1 MTKPPGTCRA
11 LCIAAA
17 TALFLSAAYGQTA
30 FRYFYDGNGQ
40 LFRVLDSSG
49 NLVEY
54 DYDASGNPTALRR
67 SMVAQGSLAI
77 LNIVPQRGSPN
88 STVTIYGQ
96 NFSSSAAGD
105 TVMFNGVAATVIS
118 ASSTTLVVQ
127 APNGVTTGPVSVA
140 VGGNTVTSGTL
151 DFTVPNLPTITSMSP
166 AVGYDGQTV
175 TVNVQGTNLTDAS
188 FGFQGAGGIG
198 VSNVSIT
205 GATQASFTATI
216 PQVGGNFVL
225 VASNDFGPSSSVA
238 TAANTFRVFLPAG
251 ENYTSVL
258 LAVFNTY
265 IPPGTEPGVPA
276 GSNAATETL
285 SVFNGNI
292 PPGTEPGVPA
302 GSNAAIQ
309 TFSTFNGSIPPGT
322 EPGVPAGSNAAT
334 ETLSVFNGYVQPGTE
349 PGVPAGSNA
358 AFQLFSANNS
368 ATGVQSAPMISMS
381 PSGRSAAALPSGTGT
396 AAIASTLVAGQT
408 VEIDI
413 DSPTG
418 FMPGLQFRVNGAILA
433 SSVTGS
439 LKTYFTVPYGVGSL
453 TLQATGQT
461 ASGQEVDSAPAQIS
475 VTLDRGLTIAGR
487 VVDGDGRPLPS
498 VPLTWQANGLAA
510 EYYRFNQQ
518 LGGIPDLT
526 GLQPARTGYVSALNY
541 PNPQQVFGQ
550 DPMGV
555 GLGQSYAVRF
565 SGKLAIALA
574 GVYQFQLSAHLGA
587 QLRIDGQAVT
597 DTSGGVASTPLTA
610 GQHDVEVVYYES
622 SGAAAV
628 QLLWTPPGGVP
639 GVVPPEA
646 LSFVASAGTA
656 AIAGAGGHFQVIVPA
671 ALGGIQVSIATAQGA
686 IGQGSVVLDQ

>member
-1 MTKPPGTCRA
+1 

-17 TALFLSAAYGQTA
+17 TALFLSAAYGQEA

-54 DYDASGNPTALRR
+54 DYDASGNPTAVRR
-67 SMVAQGSLAI
+67 SAVAQGSLAI
-77 LNIVPQRGSPN
+77 LNIVPQRGSAN

-96 NFSSSAAGD
+96 NFSSTAAGD

-151 DFTVPNLPTITSMSP
+151 NFTVPNLPTITSMSP

-175 TVNVQGTNLTDAS
+175 TVNVQGTNLTDGAS
-188 FGFQGAGGIG
+188 FVFQGAGGIG
-198 VSNVSIT
+198 VTNVSIT

-225 VASNDFGPSSSVA
+225 VATNDFGPSSSVA

-251 ENYTSVL
+251 ENYTSVR

-302 GSNAAIQ
+302 GSNAAMQ
-309 TFSTFNGSIPPGT
+309 TFSTFNGFIPPGT
-322 EPGVPAGSNAAT
+322 EPGVPAGSNAAI

-368 ATGVQSAPMISMS
+368 ATGVQSVPMISMS
-381 PSGRSAAALPSGTGT
+381 PPGRSAAALASGTGT
-396 AAIASTLVAGQT
+396 AAIVGTLVAGQT

-413 DSPTG
+413 GSPAG
-418 FMPGLQFRVNGAILA
+418 FMPGLQFRVNGAELA
-433 SSVTGS
+433 SSVTGW
-439 LKTYFTVPYGVGSL
+439 LKTYFTVPYGVSSL

-461 ASGQEVDSAPAQIS
+461 ATGQEVDSAPAQIS
-475 VTLDRGLTIAGR
+475 VTLDQGLTIAGR
-487 VVDGDGRPLPS
+487 VVDGDGRPLPG

-518 LGGIPDLT
+518 LSGIPDLR
-526 GLQPARTGYVSALNY
+526 GLQPARTGYVSALNF

-555 GLGQSYAVRF
+555 GLGPSYAARF
-565 SGKLAIALA
+565 SGKLSIAVA
-574 GVYQFQLSAHLGA
+574 GVYQFQFSAHLGA
-587 QLRIDGQAVT
+587 QLSIDGQAVT
-597 DTSGGVASTPLTA
+597 DTSGAIASAPLTA
-610 GQHDVEVVYYES
+610 GQHDMEVVYYES
-622 SGAAAV
+622 GGAAAV

-656 AIAGAGGHFQVIVPA
+656 AIAGADGHFQVIVPA
-671 ALGGIQVSIATAQGA
+671 ALGGVQLSIASAQGA
-686 IGQGSVVLDQ
+686 TGQGSVVIDQ